1 MKSKVSI
8 TITLNIVTMI
18 LICFVSIKVN
28 ELASKSTEIESQI
41 NKLESLTERLR
52 NTQISYVMERLGE
65 IDLNTWKS
73 LKKIRDIENDIKDIK
88 DDTKEIRMKTMF
100 N

>member
-52 NTQISYVMERLGE
+52 NTQITNMRRLGE
-65 IDLNTWKS
+65 IDLNTYKS
-73 LKKIRDIENDIKDIK
+73 LKIIRDIESDIKDIK